1 MAYKTPAAL
10 YKMVPVEEALEVRDR
25 PEKIKK
31 QKKAKELTSFL
42 PFPFSRGPAPHTC
55 PTVSYNFADGPVG
68 GKRPKGLLLVSR
80 WNLL

>member
-25 PEKIKK
+25 PEKNQK
-31 QKKAKELTSFL
+31 QKKAKELTLFAFSFL
-42 PFPFSRGPAPHTC
+42 PGTAPHTC

-68 GKRPKGLLLVSR
+68 GNRPRTLLVSR
-80 WNLL
+80 